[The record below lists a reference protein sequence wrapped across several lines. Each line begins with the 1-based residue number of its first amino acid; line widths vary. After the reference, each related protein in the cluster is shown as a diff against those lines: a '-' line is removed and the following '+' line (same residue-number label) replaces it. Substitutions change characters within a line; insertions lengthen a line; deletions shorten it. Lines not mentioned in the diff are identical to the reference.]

1 MSRDLGA
8 YIADMIEACARI
20 GGPAASGQPAW
31 AAYAGDGKAMT
42 FVPGA
47 NGSIDARTRHHR
59 AFWARM
65 YPTNLQ

>member
-1 MSRDLGA
+1 MSRDLDA
-8 YIADMIEACARI
+8 YVADMIEACART

-47 NGSIDARTRHHR
+47 NGSIDARTRHHC
-59 AFWARM
+59 AFGARM